1 MHIVWLLKRAAF
13 DDSKEHRQ
21 DMAYAQVLCG
31 GRRSEGTGERVDLTG
46 SIASPY
52 RCMYIR
58 GYSWTFPNHGV
69 YSQSGHRSRHFQLTP
84 VTG

>member
-1 MHIVWLLKRAAF
+1 MHNVWLLKRAAF

-21 DMAYAQVLCG
+21 NVAYAQVLCG

-52 RCMYIR
+52 RGMYIR
-58 GYSWTFPNHGV
+58 EILMNLPHPWGIP
-69 YSQSGHRSRHFQLTP
+69 SRAIARDTSN
-84 VTG
+84 